1 MRTSE
6 SNNCPFQAT
15 NMQKKIQRD
24 LNKQK
29 TIFITVLPPEFH
41 VQLPS
46 LPLNLNIYKLK
57 LIISQKSLLPVHLF
71 SASSL

>member
-1 MRTSE
+1 MRTSD

-24 LNKQK
+24 LNKHK
-29 TIFITVLPPEFH
+29 TIFITVLPLEFH

-46 LPLNLNIYKLK
+46 LPLYLNILN
-57 LIISQKSLLPVHLF
+57 
-71 SASSL
+71 